1 MQKQGPCGAGPGD
14 PRGPTVATFKPGEKI
29 VVVFDEFVDH
39 PGHFR
44 IAFDDDG
51 QDIFVDPKGFDD
63 VGGGPGVLLDGIPDT
78 NGGLSMVEVT
88 LPNIECDNCVL
99 QVIQVMTDKEPF
111 GDGNDMYY
119 QCADIALM
127 GEVASTTSGETGST
141 SDAGTSTTD
150 TSAGSTSA
158 AETTGTTDASAG
170 ETAGASEASTSEA
183 PTTGGSTGA
192 ASGTSDGA
200 ATAGSGDD
208 EGCGCR
214 GDAGGGW
221 LALGLLP
228 LLLPRRRRA
237 LGPAR

>member
-1 MQKQGPCGAGPGD
+1 MLKQGPCGAGPGD
-14 PRGPTVATFKPGEKI
+14 LRGPTVATFKPGEKI
-29 VVVFDEFVDH
+29 TVVFDEFVDH

-78 NGGLSMVEVT
+78 NGGMSMVEVV

-99 QVIQVMTDKEPF
+99 QVIQVMSDKPPY

-141 SDAGTSTTD
+141 GDAGTTTAD
-150 TSAGSTSA
+150 PSAGSTSG
-158 AETTGTTDASAG
+158 AETTGTSDPSATDGATEASA
-170 ETAGASEASTSEA
+170 SEA
-183 PTTGGSTGA
+183 PTTGGSSGVASSTG
-192 ASGTSDGA
+192 DGA

-237 LGPAR
+237 